1 MLLKY
6 QGNNYLKVVKAT
18 IQATKIKNPCKSM
31 TYKGFCGEVGTV
43 LKTLAPEG
51 QNIIIKT
58 NEGTRYYKL
67 DWRDDYGTHGM
78 PFNP

>member
-31 TYKGFCGEVGTV
+31 TYKGFCGEEGIRTPGT
-43 LKTLAPEG
+43 LQYASF
-51 QNIIIKT
+51 Q
-58 NEGTRYYKL
+58 
-67 DWRDDYGTHGM
+67 D
-78 PFNP
+78 

>member
-31 TYKGFCGEVGTV
+31 TYKGFCGE
-43 LKTLAPEG
+43 EG
-51 QNIIIKT
+51 NSIHDLLTASQA
-58 NEGTRYYKL
+58 L
-67 DWRDDYGTHGM
+67 
-78 PFNP
+78 